1 MDAIHDRNS
10 VQDRAP
16 EVGHHRGFLFS
27 ATLFMLIG
35 ILCALG
41 AGLMWGL
48 VFIAPLLLPEYPGVV
63 LSMGRYI
70 AFGLIALVPAL
81 LGRKQ
86 MAALTAADWRAAFKL
101 ALVGNLLYYAALAT
115 SIQLADAPLPTML
128 IGTLPVLI
136 SICSNWSPGH
146 PSEAVAW
153 KKLLPVLAIILCG
166 LLLVNA
172 SELAQ
177 IDGRRTLAD
186 YALGCGVAL
195 AAVAAWTWYPIM
207 NARHMKTHP
216 QLRSS
221 TWATA
226 QGLASLPMAM
236 LGLAAYRM
244 FAGVTGSG
252 YAFPLGP
259 QPARFIGLM
268 FVIGLCA
275 SWLGTLLWN
284 HASQRLPTSL
294 AGQLIVFETLAALLY
309 AFIFR
314 GVFPATQVLAGVALL
329 CIGVIFGVRI
339 FRHHV

>member
-1 MDAIHDRNS
+1 
-10 VQDRAP
+10 
-16 EVGHHRGFLFS
+16 
-27 ATLFMLIG
+27 MLTG

-70 AFGLIALVPAL
+70 AFGLIALLPAL
-81 LGRKQ
+81 LGRRQ
-86 MAALTAADWRAAFKL
+86 IAALTAHDWRAAFKL

-115 SIQLADAPLPTML
+115 AIQLADAPLPTML
-128 IGTLPVLI
+128 IGTLPVVI

-153 KKLLPVLAIILCG
+153 KKLLPVLAVILIG

-172 SELAQ
+172 SELAH
-177 IDGRRTLAD
+177 IDGRRTLYD
-186 YALGCGVAL
+186 YALGCGIAL
-195 AAVAAWTWYPIM
+195 AALAAWTWYPIM
-207 NARHMKTHP
+207 NARHMKAHP
-216 QLRSS
+216 QIRSS

-226 QGLASLPMAM
+226 QGLAGLPMAL
-236 LGLAAYRM
+236 LGLAAY
-244 FAGVTGSG
+244 GVFSG
-252 YAFPLGP
+252 ATDSAFTFPLGP

-268 FVIGLCA
+268 LVIGLCA

-294 AGQLIVFETLAALLY
+294 VGQLIVFETLAALLY

-314 GVFPATQVLAGVALL
+314 GVFPAAQVLVGIVLL

-339 FRHHV
+339 FRHHA